1 MKNKI
6 TISWFP
12 KELHPNARVHHHVY
26 AKHFK
31 SYKQEAYLLAHHIT
45 GYAQAPIALTLLFN
59 APDKR
64 NRDLDGCLSACK
76 AALDGIA
83 QAIGVDDRYFRP
95 ITIDWGDGEK
105 GTIDII
111 LEQKHD

>member
-1 MKNKI
+1 MVNKI

-12 KELHPNARVHHHVY
+12 KELHPNFTRVHHY
-26 AKHFK
+26 GKAKYFK
-31 SYKQEAYLLAHHIT
+31 AYKQEAYLLAHHIT
-45 GYAQAPIALTLLFN
+45 GYMQAPIAVTLLFN

-105 GTIDII
+105 RTIDII
-111 LEQKHD
+111 LEQKT